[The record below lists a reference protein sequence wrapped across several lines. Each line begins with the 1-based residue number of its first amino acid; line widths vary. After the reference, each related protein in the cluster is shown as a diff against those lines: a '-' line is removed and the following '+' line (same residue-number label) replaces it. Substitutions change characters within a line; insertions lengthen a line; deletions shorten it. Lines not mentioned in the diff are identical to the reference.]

1 MNNITNTFESINVNS
16 IGIGFVIG
24 INFCFLAY
32 VYTNK
37 YFNFA
42 IGCIIFINSYF
53 NLILKFI
60 TIIISTIF
68 NISYFF
74 TFLLI
79 FTSNEILKD
88 ISNYL
93 KKKESLSILIDNL
106 KSTIMLSFLKT
117 FVVTLIFI
125 IFDLVIIKKLLLQL
139 MNIMIKLNKIIHNFL
154 SSSLDEAF
162 DIFVKIFSIKN

>member
-1 MNNITNTFESINVNS
+1 MSNITSSFESISTNS
-16 IGIGFVIG
+16 IGIGFVLG
-24 INFCFLAY
+24 INFCLISY

-88 ISNYL
+88 ILNYL